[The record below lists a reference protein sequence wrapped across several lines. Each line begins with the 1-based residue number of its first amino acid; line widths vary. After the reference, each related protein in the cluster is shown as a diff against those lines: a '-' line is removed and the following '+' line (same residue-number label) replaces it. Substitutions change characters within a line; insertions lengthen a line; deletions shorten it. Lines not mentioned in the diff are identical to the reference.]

1 MATLRYTFTA
11 ANITSL
17 SGMVATVNGVNIVAG
32 TTVSD
37 GDSVKLIAPNGKAFT
52 YSFGNPPLPLTR
64 FKFPSSELRFNYSN
78 NSTVAEIVVNLGDST
93 EVATNFYAPTGNVQP
108 INDRYS
114 FTQADIDLLE
124 SQNIVMTKNGSNVVV
139 GTTVRN
145 DDLFIAKCPNNRIFY
160 QDGTLSSIR
169 FQMALGGGFVQ
180 FSLND
185 KGNEASCVF
194 QWPSSAT
201 TKVSN
206 FICKTQIVTPDVVA
220 YNGVYSIN
228 ADILNEVNKKRFV
241 VVSDGQGG
249 STTVDY
255 GAYIINVIQLP
266 FKIPDDLISGKDK
279 IILGALNTNVEA
291 DIVTTDNYILDLGKI
306 KVEKVNNN
314 SIDYYNAKAILN
326 LPYCD
331 PINIDLEYV
340 LDETIHI
347 TYTINLYK
355 GNAVINIHST
365 FSDSVFIT
373 RTIDLGI
380 EIPYIN
386 PLTKSPE
393 NLNISFVGNNG
404 VTIPFIEI
412 VKMDISNINGKFS
425 IPVIDEA
432 LLSSHNG
439 YVEVD
444 KIDINSSCNAGELS
458 SLLNIL
464 KNGVFL

>member
-1 MATLRYTFTA
+1 M
-11 ANITSL
+11 
-17 SGMVATVNGVNIVAG
+17 
-32 TTVSD
+32 
-37 GDSVKLIAPNGKAFT
+37 
-52 YSFGNPPLPLTR
+52 
-64 FKFPSSELRFNYSN
+64 
-78 NSTVAEIVVNLGDST
+78 
-93 EVATNFYAPTGNVQP
+93 
-108 INDRYS
+108 
-114 FTQADIDLLE
+114 
-124 SQNIVMTKNGSNVVV
+124 
-139 GTTVRN
+139 
-145 DDLFIAKCPNNRIFY
+145 
-160 QDGTLSSIR
+160 
-169 FQMALGGGFVQ
+169 
-180 FSLND
+180 
-185 KGNEASCVF
+185 
-194 QWPSSAT
+194 
-201 TKVSN
+201 
-206 FICKTQIVTPDVVA
+206 A

-241 VVSDGQGG
+241 IVSDGQGG

-314 SIDYYNAKAILN
+314 SVDYYNTKAILN